1 MPKARPLGK
10 EMILAAMAKTKSN
23 KAAARYLNCSY
34 IHYKMWAKR
43 YEATLPGFANLFEQ
57 HKNQSGKGIP
67 KFLSNG
73 KPRRDFALLD
83 IIEGRLDPS
92 SFNPNKIRSEEHTSE
107 LQSH

>member
-43 YEATLPGFANLFEQ
+43 YEATEPG
-57 HKNQSGKGIP
+57 
-67 KFLSNG
+67 
-73 KPRRDFALLD
+73 
-83 IIEGRLDPS
+83 
-92 SFNPNKIRSEEHTSE
+92 
-107 LQSH
+107 